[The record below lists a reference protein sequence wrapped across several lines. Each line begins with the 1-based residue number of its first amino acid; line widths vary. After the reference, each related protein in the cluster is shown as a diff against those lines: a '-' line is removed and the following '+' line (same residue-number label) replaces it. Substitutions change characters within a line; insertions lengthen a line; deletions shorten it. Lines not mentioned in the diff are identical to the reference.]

1 MLFEIEQSPTINEK
15 LLENFK
21 KYCKE
26 VAIVQCYKN
35 KLELNVNYNIEVEQK
50 IKNIENKFIDNF
62 KLPWWLD
69 LID

>member
-21 KYCKE
+21 KYCKQFG
-26 VAIVQCYKN
+26 IVQCYKN
-35 KLELNVNYNIEVEQK
+35 KLELNVNYNIEVEKK

>member
-1 MLFEIEQSPTINEK
+1 MLFDIEKSPTRNEI

-21 KYCKE
+21 KYSDE
-26 VAIVQCYKN
+26 IAIVQCYKN
-35 KLELNVNYNIEVEQK
+35 KLELNVKYNIEVEKK
-50 IKNIENKFIDNF
+50 IKNIENKFIENF